1 MENQEDQ
8 DHGDLP
14 ETSDHRE
21 RPDHR
26 DNPEEQEQ
34 VRLGPRGPLDSLDQW
49 ETKENQV
56 QSPKIHLQKEN
67 QENEEQP
74 APWELKDLKERQGF
88 TVWLG
93 LKEDQ
98 ENQEN
103 EDRAESQAPEALK
116 VFLVPVRVVH
126 RLRVVVLEIL
136 DLRASMVPEEFLDQP
151 DSEEREDQW
160 ASEEVQD

>member
-26 DNPEEQEQ
+26 DQQEQ
-34 VRLGPRGPLDSLDQW
+34 VRLGPREPLDSLDLW

-67 QENEEQP
+67 QENEERP

-103 EDRAESQAPEALK
+103 KDRAESQAPEALK
-116 VFLVPVRVVH
+116 VFLVHVRVVN

-136 DLRASMVPEEFLDQP
+136 DLRASMVPEEVLDRL
-151 DSEEREDQW
+151 DSKEREDQW